1 MGAELPSEEVCG
13 RLLPM
18 LIDIQADPVANVR
31 LNVAKA
37 FAVLK
42 EKWVEV
48 DMIVPLL
55 EGYCMDADRDVRF
68 FAKES
73 LEAFRK

>member
-1 MGAELPSEEVCG
+1 MCD

-18 LIDIQADPVANVR
+18 LLDIQKDPVANVR

-42 EKWVEV
+42 EKWMEV
-48 DMIVPLL
+48 GRIVQLL
-55 EGYCMDADRDVRF
+55 ETYCGDADRDVRF
-68 FAKES
+68 FAQES
-73 LEAFRK
+73 LEVFRK